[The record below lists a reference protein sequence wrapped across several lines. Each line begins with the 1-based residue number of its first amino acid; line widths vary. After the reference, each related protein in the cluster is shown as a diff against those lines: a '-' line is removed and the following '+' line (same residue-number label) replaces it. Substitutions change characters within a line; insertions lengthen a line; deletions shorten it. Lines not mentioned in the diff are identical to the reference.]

1 MANWV
6 PLSPMRPQVGIAGQ
20 NLTIG
25 ATSAASTAFGPQSY
39 MLRVSATG
47 NCHVAIGTAPTATA
61 TDMLVKAS
69 DPPWV
74 IKVAPGE
81 KIAVIQDGT
90 STGTLNISEQTF

>member
-25 ATSAASTAFGPQSY
+25 ASSVASSAAGPQSY
-39 MLRVSATG
+39 MVRLSATG
-47 NCHVAIGTAPTATA
+47 NCHVAIGMAPVATA
-61 TDMLVKAS
+61 TDMLIKAS

-74 IKVAPGE
+74 AKIAPGE